1 MPLVSDTPV
10 PITPKISSA
19 TNEVI
24 RNSSTSSRITET
36 SLVRTI
42 RFRRAMIWKTVAPD
56 QAAGPASGSIT

>member
-10 PITPKISSA
+10 PSTPKISSA
-19 TNEVI
+19 TNVVI
-24 RNSSTSSRITET
+24 RNSSTSSRITDT

-42 RFRRAMIWKTVAPD
+42 WFRRAMIWNTLAPD